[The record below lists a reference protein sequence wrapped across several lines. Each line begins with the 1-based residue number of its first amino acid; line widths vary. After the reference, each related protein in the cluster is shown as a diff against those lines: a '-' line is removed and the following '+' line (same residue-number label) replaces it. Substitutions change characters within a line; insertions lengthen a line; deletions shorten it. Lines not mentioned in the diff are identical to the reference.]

1 MKNPNPKG
9 KTPSLIS
16 GSSGKPKRVMVQ
28 KKSNCHRCDDDIEVG
43 QDCFGIPK
51 TGSFSSLKRYCK
63 ECFEKILAKTAED
76 LDLLKKL

>member
-16 GSSGKPKRVMVQ
+16 GSNGKPKRVVVER
-28 KKSNCHRCDDDIEVG
+28 KSSCYRCEDDIHPG
-43 QDCFGIPK
+43 QNCFGIPR
-51 TGSFSSLKRYCK
+51 TGSFSSSRRYCK
-63 ECFEKILAKTAED
+63 ECFEKILSKTAED